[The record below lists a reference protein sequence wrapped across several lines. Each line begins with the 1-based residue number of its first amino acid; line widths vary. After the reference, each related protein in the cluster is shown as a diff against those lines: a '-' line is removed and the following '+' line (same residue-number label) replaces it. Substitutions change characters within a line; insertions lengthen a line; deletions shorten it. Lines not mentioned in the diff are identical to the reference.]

1 MYHILVVDDEAKIR
15 EIIKKY
21 AVFEGYRVTEAAN
34 GMEAIDLC
42 RTEPFDLIIM
52 DVMMPELTAFPPAAK
67 SANTT
72 ARPSSC
78 FPPAA
83 KNMTASTASS
93 WGSMTMWSS
102 PFPPRS

>member
-42 RTEPFDLIIM
+42 RT
-52 DVMMPELTAFPPAAK
+52 
-67 SANTT
+67 
-72 ARPSSC
+72 
-78 FPPAA
+78 
-83 KNMTASTASS
+83 
-93 WGSMTMWSS
+93 
-102 PFPPRS
+102 

>member
-52 DVMMPELTAFPPAAK
+52 DVMMPRAGRLFRLPRNPQIQPHAHHHAF
-67 SANTT
+67 
-72 ARPSSC
+72 RP
-78 FPPAA
+78 
-83 KNMTASTASS
+83 
-93 WGSMTMWSS
+93 
-102 PFPPRS
+102 RRRI

>member
-42 RTEPFDLIIM
+42 RTEPFDLI
-52 DVMMPELTAFPPAAK
+52 
-67 SANTT
+67 